1 MEVQII
7 NNNQSNDDFMY
18 FFLLEL
24 YNQRKQIYMS
34 KRHSDYKVT

>member
-7 NNNQSNDDFMY
+7 DNQSNDDFMY

-24 YNQRKQIYMS
+24 YSQRKQIYMS
-34 KRHSDYKVT
+34 KRHSDYTVT